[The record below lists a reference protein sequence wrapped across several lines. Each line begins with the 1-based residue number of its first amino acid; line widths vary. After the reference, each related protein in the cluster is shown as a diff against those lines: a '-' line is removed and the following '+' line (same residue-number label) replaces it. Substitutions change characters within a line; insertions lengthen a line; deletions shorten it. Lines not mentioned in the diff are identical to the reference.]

1 VNRLAFLAVAI
12 GTLLPVFVGVPAPGA
27 GPMPRI
33 GFLTFTEPSEGLREA
48 FREGLR
54 DLGYIEGQNIQVEWR
69 AAEGRPER
77 ARTLATELVDAKV
90 DVIVANLTP
99 AVQAARDATRSIP
112 IVMASAGD
120 PVATGL
126 VASLAHPGG
135 NITGLTGISAEL
147 AGKRMELLRELIPG
161 LRRVGLVVN
170 PSNPFA
176 TPLVAETRTAAS
188 KAGFPLSVLE
198 VRRPADLDAA
208 LSSLRQQHVGALIVD
223 AALTAWRAAELAVK
237 HRLPSISNQ
246 RIFVDSGG
254 LMSHAAQVADV
265 QRRAASYVDRILKGA
280 RPADLPVE
288 QPTRFEL
295 VINLKTARALG
306 VKVPPSLLLRADQV
320 IE

>member
-1 VNRLAFLAVAI
+1 
-12 GTLLPVFVGVPAPGA
+12 
-27 GPMPRI
+27 M
-33 GFLTFTEPSEGLREA
+33 
-48 FREGLR
+48 
-54 DLGYIEGQNIQVEWR
+54 
-69 AAEGRPER
+69 
-77 ARTLATELVDAKV
+77 
-90 DVIVANLTP
+90 
-99 AVQAARDATRSIP
+99 
-112 IVMASAGD
+112 
-120 PVATGL
+120 
-126 VASLAHPGG
+126 
-135 NITGLTGISAEL
+135 
-147 AGKRMELLRELIPG
+147 IPG

-176 TPLVAETRTAAS
+176 APLVAETRTAAR
-188 KAGFPLSVLE
+188 KAGFPLSLLE

-208 LSSLRQQHVGALIVD
+208 LSALRQQHVGALIVD
-223 AALTAWRAAELAVK
+223 AALTAWRAAELAVQ

-295 VINLKTARALG
+295 VINLRTARALG
-306 VKVPPSLLLRADQV
+306 VTVPPSLLLRADQV